1 MANLPVKT
9 TFVVGSICLPEGK
22 VFREAQYYS
31 FLPQVVLS
39 IKRSMF
45 PRGGTVQ
52 NIPGE
57 LPPGG
62 ILCMMCPC
70 GVADGSI

>member
-9 TFVVGSICLPEGK
+9 TFVVGSICLLEGK

-39 IKRSMF
+39 LNRSMS
-45 PRGGTVQ
+45 PRGGMEQ

-57 LPPGG
+57 LPSGG
-62 ILCMMCPC
+62 IICMMCPC